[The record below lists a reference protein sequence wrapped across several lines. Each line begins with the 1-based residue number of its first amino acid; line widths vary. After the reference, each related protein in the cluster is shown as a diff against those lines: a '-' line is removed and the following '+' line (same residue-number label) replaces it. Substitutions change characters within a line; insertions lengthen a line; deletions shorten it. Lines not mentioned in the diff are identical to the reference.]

1 MKTALLCICLPLSL
15 LGQDWKSM
23 FNGTDL
29 SGWVNVNCAP
39 ETWSWRDGMVV
50 CTGKPTGVLRT
61 KRHYENFMLE
71 LEWRHMKK
79 SGNAGVFVWGEG
91 ISAPG
96 VPFARGI
103 EVQVLE
109 NSYGGPNKPDWFTT
123 HGDIFP
129 IHGSKMTPDNPRG
142 GSRSYPLED
151 RSLPSPQWNR
161 YVIVCVDGM
170 VKLSVNGKFVTG
182 GRDCDYRK
190 GYICLES
197 EGSECHFRNV
207 RIVELPGGLATPE
220 QTAPIAEDTQLLYNG
235 VDLRGWKLDARGKK
249 AWKSQNWQIQ
259 FKPDGE
265 RGNHL
270 LAEKKVE
277 NYSLICDYKPES
289 AGKCPV
295 RLGDAAEWGLAQL
308 PDGVAEAIAKV
319 EKVKKY
325 NRLRIDHREG
335 KLTATLNETVFIDAV
350 ATGRSG
356 PETIALADHG
366 EARSLASIYIIE
378 H

>member
-1 MKTALLCICLPLSL
+1 MKTLLLFLAPMALLATDWTPLFN
-15 LGQDWKSM
+15 GQD
-23 FNGTDL
+23 L
-29 SGWVNVNCAP
+29 AGWVNVNCAP
-39 ETWSWRDGMVV
+39 ETWSVRDNMII

-61 KRHYENFMLE
+61 ERHYENFIME
-71 LEWRHMKK
+71 VEWRHMRQ

-109 NSYGGPNKPDWFTT
+109 NAYGGPNKPNWFTT
-123 HGDIFP
+123 HGDVFP

-142 GSRSYPLED
+142 GSRSFPLEE

-170 VKLSVNGKFVTG
+170 VKLSVNGRFVTG

-197 EGSECHFRNV
+197 EGSEVHFRNLRV
-207 RIVELPGGLATPE
+207 LELPGGLATPE
-220 QTAPIAEDTQLLYNG
+220 QTAPVAEPIQVIYNG
-235 VDLRGWKLDARGKK
+235 VDLRGWQVGDRQAKS
-249 AWKSQNWQIQ
+249 WKSQDWQLQ

-265 RGNHL
+265 PGNHL
-270 LAEKKVE
+270 PAEKRYQ
-277 NYSLICDYKPES
+277 NYSFLCDYKPSS

-295 RLGDAAEWGLAQL
+295 RLGDAEHWGLGKL
-308 PDGVAEAIAKV
+308 PDGTTEAIAKV
-319 EKVKKY
+319 EKVNKY

-335 KLTATLNETVFIDAV
+335 KVTLTLNKSVIFEGVPS
-350 ATGRSG
+350 GRSA
-356 PETIALADHG
+356 PDSVALADHR
-366 EARSLASIYIIE
+366 EARSLASIYIIQ